1 MFQCSNI
8 SFNEDKWS
16 RILQPC
22 ICGFQESQSR
32 SFARPLSDLVLAP
45 GENFS
50 SSFCK
55 KKISQTFLRLLSS
68 NLVPGLGKEKMYKL
82 NFDTW
87 QFHVRHNKIIRLYDY
102 RTLHIIKLHLAK
114 YIQGQFFYFLKVSNV
129 CI

>member
-82 NFDTW
+82 TFDTW
-87 QFHVRHNKIIRLYDY
+87 QFHVRHNKIIRLY
-102 RTLHIIKLHLAK
+102 LPIIKLHLQSTYK
-114 YIQGQFFYFLKVSNV
+114 DSISYFLKASNV